1 MNYFKKKSNFSL
13 FGLAVIGLIFLI
25 RCSSETA
32 QDKILSS
39 VTISFSI
46 SGKGLVSQES
56 GIYELNSS
64 ITIIATPEQGYYFD
78 RWEGFE
84 QIVEAQE
91 YSFIPSEG
99 LLSEIAYQSACFSRL
114 IPKEVTTTSSSSF
127 PGCKLAL

>member
-1 MNYFKKKSNFSL
+1 MNYFEKKSNFSL
-13 FGLAVIGLIFLI
+13 FGLAVIGLIFLM

-32 QDKILSS
+32 QNEILSS

-91 YSFIPSEG
+91 YSFIPSRH
-99 LLSEIAYQSACFSRL
+99 LSLKAIFLPIPEVSVEVETYTPKKWML
-114 IPKEVTTTSSSSF
+114 IQY
-127 PGCKLAL
+127 L